1 MDEYLKTLLEQ
12 IRCKKA
18 RPYVKKELQDHIE
31 DQIEANMQAGMDREQ
46 AEREAVRDMGDPVE
60 TGISLDSVHRPQV
73 AWKLLGI
80 IILISIAGVLIHA
93 GIAGKISENAAA
105 GSDRYVFHVVIGLA
119 VMMILYLLDY
129 TVLARFSKI
138 IAVVLLSACLVTL
151 LGGYQLNGARYFI
164 VLPGGRGISM
174 QTLMMFYVPI
184 YGAILYKY
192 HGWGYKGLMR
202 AIIWMIAPVI
212 LVCAMPALMTAC
224 MMLVSMLVML
234 TIAIQK
240 NWFTVRKKRAIC
252 GIWAGF
258 LAMPVAAFLIRYLSS
273 SLTEYQI
280 ARLQAVFS
288 GGGEEDYFTEMLH
301 SFWQQN
307 KWIGKSGSDVMGNL
321 PAFNADYI
329 LTYLSSVYGTIA
341 AILLCCVLAVLIF
354 AVFNTAM
361 RQKNQLGMMMGC
373 GCGIVFLINFF
384 INILENLGIFPQSV
398 TFLPFLSA
406 GGSCIIVSYGLMGIV
421 LSTYRYKN
429 IYPRHLKIGFKF
441 DKTKARKALYVSK
454 MSMCILTGGT
464 VAVMCIAIYWD
475 LCKAYMNIP
484 LKIITIVLTLF
495 LVGNMRKIVQHNGM
509 NR

>member
-1 MDEYLKTLLEQ
+1 M
-12 IRCKKA
+12 
-18 RPYVKKELQDHIE
+18 
-31 DQIEANMQAGMDREQ
+31 
-46 AEREAVRDMGDPVE
+46 E

-129 TVLARFSKI
+129 TVLARSSKI
-138 IAVVLLSACLVTL
+138 IAVILLFSCLVTL

-174 QTLMMFYVPI
+174 QTLMLFYVPI

-240 NWFTVRKKRAIC
+240 NWFTVRKKKANLRNL
-252 GIWAGF
+252 GW
-258 LAMPVAAFLIRYLSS
+258 
-273 SLTEYQI
+273 
-280 ARLQAVFS
+280 FS
-288 GGGEEDYFTEMLH
+288 GYACGSFSDQVSEQQPDRISDCTFTGYFFRWWRGRLFTGMLH

-307 KWIGKSGSDVMGNL
+307 KWIGEK
-321 PAFNADYI
+321 
-329 LTYLSSVYGTIA
+329 
-341 AILLCCVLAVLIF
+341 
-354 AVFNTAM
+354 
-361 RQKNQLGMMMGC
+361 
-373 GCGIVFLINFF
+373 
-384 INILENLGIFPQSV
+384 
-398 TFLPFLSA
+398 
-406 GGSCIIVSYGLMGIV
+406 
-421 LSTYRYKN
+421 
-429 IYPRHLKIGFKF
+429 
-441 DKTKARKALYVSK
+441 
-454 MSMCILTGGT
+454 
-464 VAVMCIAIYWD
+464 
-475 LCKAYMNIP
+475 
-484 LKIITIVLTLF
+484 
-495 LVGNMRKIVQHNGM
+495 
-509 NR
+509 